1 MDLHY
6 TLRTQPGPD
15 DIARVQSLV
24 SATGFFSKAEVII
37 AGELVEEAL
46 AEGEA
51 AGYHFIFAEESG
63 AVIGYCCFGPVP
75 LTRDSFDLYWIAVA
89 PGCQGSGLGHC
100 LMAAA
105 EDKITKLEGTRIY
118 ADTSSREQYLP
129 TRKFYETSGY
139 HQAAY
144 LPDFYAPGDGKII
157 YCKLLMVP

>member
-1 MDLHY
+1 MGIHY
-6 TLRTQPGPD
+6 TLRTLPEQHD
-15 DIARVQSLV
+15 VARIRNLV
-24 SATGFFSKAEVII
+24 SATGFFTDAEVLI

-51 AGYHFIFAEESG
+51 AGYHFIFAEEAA

-89 PGCQGSGLGHC
+89 PGRQGSGLGHC

-105 EDKITKLEGTRIY
+105 EDKITKLGGMQIY

-129 TRKFYETSGY
+129 TRKFYEKAGY

-157 YCKLLMVP
+157 YCKLLK